1 MHERTIII
9 KYLYREKFNSCIE
22 TMSDTTGC
30 TRQQIS
36 KWIAGETIPKK
47 ETIDFITVCIYIPEF
62 TVVEEFYEID
72 SKEEIKPQLRSLFR
86 GHEDRS
92 GVYAFYDGMANLLYV
107 GKAYNLLEETYSAIM
122 REDEVKF
129 PAGIDNELVRRF
141 NLVKYVS
148 AYDIATNEYWD
159 YPKHVESL
167 ILRISKPKLNK
178 QIGILEYAYPE
189 SIEKT
194 T

>member
-9 KYLYREKFNSCIE
+9 NYLYREKFNSC
-22 TMSDTTGC
+22 TQVMSDTTGC
-30 TRQQIS
+30 TIQQIG

-47 ETIDFITVCIYIPEF
+47 ETIDYIIVCIYIPQF

-72 SKEEIKPQLRSLFR
+72 SKEKIKTQLNALFR
-86 GHEDRS
+86 GHEDRA

-107 GKAYNLLEETYSAIM
+107 GKASNLLKETYSAIM

-129 PAGIDNELVRRF
+129 PAGIDNESVRRF

-148 AYDIATNEYWD
+148 AYDISTNEYWD

-178 QIGILEYAYPE
+178 KIGILEYAYPE
-189 SIEKT
+189 NIE
-194 T
+194 